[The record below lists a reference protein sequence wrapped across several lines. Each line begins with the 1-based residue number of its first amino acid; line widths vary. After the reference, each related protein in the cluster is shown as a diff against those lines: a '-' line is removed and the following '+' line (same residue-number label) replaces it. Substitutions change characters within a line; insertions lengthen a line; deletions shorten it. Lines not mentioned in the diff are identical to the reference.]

1 MSVKLPLLSKPFEKF
16 WLLNT
21 DTSPLLRP
29 HSPTLPQRRYVYKPN
44 NQVKGNKPVEVGY
57 EMSCVG
63 MSARRALW
71 GVPEPP
77 WNLPLSMRLVPF
89 EENKNSFTA
98 RQVNDLMEDGA
109 LPFRKELTVNALDSN
124 YSHPEY
130 IADTHCQPNL
140 VNVVRLASNR
150 KVWKMLDGAAR
161 LQRRQGNQDK
171 RGADAVFGQA
181 FHLNKPGE
189 WAGLPADKAERFC
202 TKLSNGKQCEVEVS
216 VWEGMLLRTKR
227 GKNMKDK
234 PFRLVEIRLLDA
246 GTGQPLFQKE
256 MWLGVWGARRTEL
269 SGEEIYHAYRHRY
282 DIEHF
287 FRFGKQRLL
296 LDDYQTPDEEHLE
309 NWLEVVSLAY
319 WMLYSALEEAT
330 HRCPKW
336 QQYDKNLKKRRE
348 YKLPPGPSQVQR
360 QLEGIILSFE
370 QTPFLPKLKIKGK
383 GRQQGQTFP
392 KRERHP
398 VLKKKKK

>member
-1 MSVKLPLLSKPFEKF
+1 MSRPFEKF

-21 DTSPLLRP
+21 DISPLLRP
-29 HSPTLPQRRYVYKPN
+29 HSPTLPQRRYVYRPN

-63 MSARRALW
+63 MSARRPLW
-71 GVPEPP
+71 GAAGPP

-89 EENKNSFTA
+89 GENKNAFTA
-98 RQVNDLMEDGA
+98 RQVNDLMENEA
-109 LPFRKELTVNALDSN
+109 LPFHKDLTVNALDSN

-130 IADTHCQPNL
+130 IADTHSQPNL

-161 LQRRQGNQDK
+161 RERRQGNGDH
-171 RGADAVFGQA
+171 RGADAVFGQEA
-181 FHLNKPGE
+181 HLNRPEG
-189 WAGLPADKAERFC
+189 WAGLPPDQAGRFC
-202 TKLSNGKQCEVEVS
+202 TKLSNGRQCEVS
-216 VWEGMLLRTKR
+216 ACIWEDMLLRSKR
-227 GKNMKDK
+227 KKNMKDK
-234 PFRLVEIRLLDA
+234 PFRLVRIRLLDA
-246 GTGQPLFQKE
+246 ESGQPLYKKE

-296 LDDYQTPDEEHLE
+296 LDGYQTPDEEHLE

-319 WMLYSALEEAT
+319 WMLYSAVGEAA
-330 HRCPKW
+330 HQCPKW
-336 QQYDKNLKKRRE
+336 QRYDKNLKKRRSHG
-348 YKLPPGPSQVQR
+348 LPPSPSQVQR
-360 QLEGIILSFE
+360 QLAGIILSFE
-370 QTPFLPKLKIKGK
+370 QTPFMPKLKIKGK
-383 GRQQGQTFP
+383 GRKPGQTFP